1 MTDASP
7 GISIESKCASSD
19 SAPGIVALQCL
30 ILGALIGLVF
40 NSPIL
45 SMVYKWR
52 TDGNWSHGWLVPVF
66 SLYFL
71 AIHRQQLKAATC
83 RPNYLGALVIAAG
96 LGLYYGALA
105 WGYAYPQS
113 LAMIPCMLGMVLLI
127 WGNQVFH
134 VAWFPICYLVFAMPL
149 PRSMYFQVT
158 LPLREFASRVS
169 GWSLGLLPKVYT
181 SVQGVVIDYE
191 HGTQRGSLNVE
202 EACSGMRLM
211 MAFCS
216 LGVAMAYLGDR
227 PLWQRII
234 MIICCVPIAV
244 FCNMI
249 RVLVTGVVH
258 VYGREDLAQGTA
270 HGLLGLAM
278 LPIALGLFAL
288 VGHVLSNLVVDDEEL
303 GVEDIGVEEESR
315 VE

>member
-1 MTDASP
+1 MSDASA
-7 GISIESKCASSD
+7 GISIDPKAV
-19 SAPGIVALQCL
+19 SADMRPGVVALQCAILASL
-30 ILGALIGLVF
+30 IYLIF
-40 NSPIL
+40 NDRIAI
-45 SMVYKWR
+45 MIFKWK

-71 AIHRQQLKAATC
+71 GIHRQQLRTAVCK
-83 RPNYLGALVIAAG
+83 PNYLGALVIAAS
-96 LGLYYGALA
+96 LGMYYGAIA
-105 WGYAYPQS
+105 WGGFGYPQS
-113 LAMIPCMLGMVLLI
+113 LAIIPCMLGMVLLI
-127 WGNQVFH
+127 WGNQVFR
-134 VAWFPICYLVFAMPL
+134 VAWFPICYLVFAIPL
-149 PRSMYFQVT
+149 PRSMFFRLT
-158 LPLREFASRVS
+158 LPLREFASQVS
-169 GWSLGLLPKVYT
+169 GWVLGLLPKVYT
-181 SVQGVVIDYE
+181 SIQGVVIDYE

-227 PLWQRII
+227 PLWQRIV
-234 MIICCVPIAV
+234 MILCCVPIAV

-249 RVLVTGVVH
+249 RVLVTGIVH

-288 VGHVLSNLVVDDEEL
+288 VGYILSNLVVDIDEEPQTQ
-303 GVEDIGVEEESR
+303 
-315 VE
+315 

>member
-1 MTDASP
+1 MMSDASP
-7 GISIESKCASSD
+7 SLSVNPKETSSGQT
-19 SAPGIVALQCL
+19 AGIVALQCL
-30 ILGALIGLVF
+30 ILCVLTGFVF
-40 NSPIL
+40 NSSIL

-71 AIHRQQLKAATC
+71 GIHRQQLKAAVC
-83 RPNYLGALVIAAG
+83 KPNYAGALVIAAG
-96 LGLYYGALA
+96 LSLYYGSLA
-105 WGYAYPQS
+105 WGYTYPQ
-113 LAMIPCMLGMVLLI
+113 LFAIIPCMLGLVLLI
-127 WGNQVFH
+127 WGNQIFR

-149 PRSMYFQVT
+149 PRSTFFNLT
-158 LPLREFASRVS
+158 LPLREFASQVS
-169 GWSLGLLPKVYT
+169 GWALGLLPEVYT
-181 SVQGVVIDYE
+181 SVQGVVIEYE
-191 HGTQRGSLNVE
+191 RGTVERGSLNVE

-234 MIICCVPIAV
+234 MIISCIPIAV

-288 VGHVLSNLVVDDEEL
+288 VGYVLSNLVVE
-303 GVEDIGVEEESR
+303 VEEEPQA
-315 VE
+315 E

>member
-1 MTDASP
+1 MMSDASAS
-7 GISIESKCASSD
+7 ISIDPRSTSPG
-19 SAPGIVALQCL
+19 PGIVALQCL
-30 ILGALIGLVF
+30 ILCAIIGLVF
-40 NSPIL
+40 KSPIL
-45 SMVYKWR
+45 NMVYRWR

-66 SLYFL
+66 SIYFL
-71 AIHRQQLKAATC
+71 AIHRNQLKASAC
-83 RPNYLGALVIAAG
+83 QPSYLGALVIAAA
-96 LGLYYGALA
+96 LSLYYGALA
-105 WGYAYPQS
+105 WGYDYPQA
-113 LAMIPCMLGMVLLI
+113 LAIIPCMLGMVLLI
-127 WGNQVFH
+127 WGGSIFR

-149 PRSMYFQVT
+149 PRSIYFRIT
-158 LPLREFASRVS
+158 LPLREFASQVS
-169 GWSLGLLPKVYT
+169 GWVLGLLPKVYT

-191 HGTQRGSLNVE
+191 RGTAQRGSLNVE

-227 PLWQRII
+227 PLWQRVV
-234 MIICCVPIAV
+234 MIACCVPIAV

-288 VGHVLSNLVVDDEEL
+288 VGYVLSNLVVD
-303 GVEDIGVEEESR
+303 VEEESR
-315 VE
+315 AE

>member
-1 MTDASP
+1 MSDASP
-7 GISIESKCASSD
+7 SLSINRDGSSSG
-19 SAPGIVALQCL
+19 SALWIVALQCL
-30 ILGALIGLVF
+30 ILGAIIGFVF
-40 NSPIL
+40 HSPIDG
-45 SMVYKWR
+45 MVSKWK

-71 AIHRQQLKAATC
+71 AIHRDQLKTAVIK
-83 RPNYLGALVIAAG
+83 PNYLGTLLIIAG
-96 LGLYYGALA
+96 MCLNYGARA
-105 WGYAYPQS
+105 WSYDYPR
-113 LAMIPCMLGMVLLI
+113 LFAMIPCMLGLVLLI
-127 WGNQVFH
+127 WGNQIFR

-149 PRSMYFQVT
+149 PRSLYFNLT
-158 LPLREFASRVS
+158 LPLREFASQVS
-169 GWSLGLLPKVYT
+169 GWVLGLLPGVYT
-181 SVQGVVIDYE
+181 SVQGVVIEYE
-191 HGTQRGSLNVE
+191 RATVERGSLNVE

-227 PLWQRII
+227 PLWQRVI

-288 VGHVLSNLVVDDEEL
+288 VGYVLSNLVVD
-303 GVEDIGVEEESR
+303 VEEEP
-315 VE
+315 EAE